1 MYSKIKCN
9 LCGFLSVNPQRLATH
24 KDDHEKGLI
33 KIDKKDDSQ
42 SADQQQKMNSN
53 TNYEISSD
61 CFLPLESTD
70 SITTQSI
77 DTGGVTIVHNHNS
90 SSATIPTHCE
100 DTQF

>member
-1 MYSKIKCN
+1 
-9 LCGFLSVNPQRLATH
+9 
-24 KDDHEKGLI
+24 
-33 KIDKKDDSQ
+33 
-42 SADQQQKMNSN
+42 MNSN

-100 DTQF
+100 DTQFWWAIKWYVELNLPYHSLIECWSVVEVDPNELNSLI